1 MATKRK
7 IVIVVVLLAVIL
19 LIVVRISHKARA
31 PFAPSSVPLAGS
43 AGSAKSS
50 RPCVDFHQATSHVGE
65 NGCISGYVLRA
76 YTSKA
81 GNTFLDFCQD
91 YRTCP
96 FTSVIFASDHNKFGN
111 LETLEGRQ
119 VELHGFISTYHDQA
133 EIIIHDPQ
141 QIQVAQ

>member
-7 IVIVVVLLAVIL
+7 IVIAAVAVVIVT
-19 LIVVRISHKARA
+19 LIGVRISQKAR
-31 PFAPSSVPLAGS
+31 PSFAPPPAHNG
-43 AGSAKSS
+43 
-50 RPCVDFHQATSHVGE
+50 PCIDFHQATSHAGE
-65 NGCISGYVLRA
+65 NGCVTGYVLRA

-91 YRTCP
+91 YRSCA

-111 LETLEGRQ
+111 LEALEGRQ

-133 EIIIHDPQ
+133 EIIIHDPA

>member
-1 MATKRK
+1 MTLKRK
-7 IVIVVVLLAVIL
+7 IVIAAVAIVVIS
-19 LIVVRISHKARA
+19 LIVVRISHKPRA
-31 PFAPSSVPLAGS
+31 PFAPSSAPL

-50 RPCVDFHQATSHVGE
+50 GPCVDFHRATSHVGE

-141 QIQVAQ
+141 QIQVAP

>member
-7 IVIVVVLLAVIL
+7 IVIAAVALVIVLLIGIRL
-19 LIVVRISHKARA
+19 FRRPKARA
-31 PFAPSSVPLAGS
+31 PFAPQPAHNG
-43 AGSAKSS
+43 
-50 RPCVDFHQATSHVGE
+50 PCVDFRQATSRVGE
-65 NGCISGYVLRA
+65 NGCVRGYVLRA

-91 YRTCP
+91 YRSCP
-96 FTSVIFASDHNKFGN
+96 FTSVIFASDHTKFGN

-133 EIIIHDPQ
+133 EIIIHDPA

>member
-1 MATKRK
+1 MKRK
-7 IVIVVVLLAVIL
+7 IVISAVVLMIIS
-19 LIVVRISHKARA
+19 LIGVTEFRREKRR
-31 PFAPSSVPLAGS
+31 PSFTTLS
-43 AGSAKSS
+43 AHNG
-50 RPCVDFHQATSHVGE
+50 PCIDFRHSTSHVGE
-65 NGCISGYVLRA
+65 NGCVAGYVLRA

-81 GNTFLDFCQD
+81 GNTFLDFCPD
-91 YRTCP
+91 YRSCP

-141 QIQVAQ
+141 QIQVVQ